1 MQSTRH
7 AYAAASVATASYLAA
22 TLGLDAARVLSS
34 PLHGLDALARAE
46 PILSIGRVVGF
57 DAGALTTIAVCLG
70 AFELATAGVLLAYLI
85 ERLAHDE
92 LDQATLQTLEAGLTL
107 VVIHALGALA
117 AGSIRF
123 AVMQLALAGI
133 AGLLV
138 VIERRA
144 AVPGVPDLAR
154 PPRLPP
160 GTIHRP
166 RAGSPSS
173 HATRPGP
180 ARSLTRR
187 IPAPYQ

>member
-7 AYAAASVATASYLAA
+7 AYAAASVAIASYLAA

-34 PLHGLDALARAE
+34 PLHGLEALARAE
-46 PILSIGRVVGF
+46 PTLAIGRVVGL
-57 DAGALTTIAVCLG
+57 DAGALTTIAAGIG
-70 AFELATAGVLLAYLI
+70 AFELATAAVLLAYLI

-92 LDQATLQTLEAGLTL
+92 LDRATQQTLEAGLAL
-107 VVIHALGALA
+107 VVIHALGALG

-133 AGLLV
+133 AGLLA

-144 AVPGVPDLAR
+144 VSGVPDLAR

-160 GTIHRP
+160 PAWHD
-166 RAGSPSS
+166 PS
-173 HATRPGP
+173 AEGWF
-180 ARSLTRR
+180 A
-187 IPAPYQ
+187 I